1 MILPVILSVKRVSAP
16 LTVLGLVLM
25 VGVLSGPVRAQ
36 QSVPAPSTAAPPAGT
51 PSPAQATPLP
61 STTAPGPGPSSGEA
75 PKPPLPEKALPVPGV
90 APPAGARQPLV
101 QAPGDPADVDE
112 VTLPAKPVAILAGK
126 SSWDNA
132 VASLKETIGRIEAAL
147 AQAGVKVT
155 GRPVAVF
162 TRTDDDGFQY
172 EAMVPVDAVPATRP
186 AGLPADLRFG
196 ATPSGKALRF
206 VHKGPYDG
214 IDQTY
219 ETVTAYLDAKG
230 IIVQDA
236 FVEEYLTDLK
246 TAQDGDLEVNIYAL
260 PK

>member
-1 MILPVILSVKRVSAP
+1 MKRVSAP
-16 LTVLGLVLM
+16 LAVLGLALVALGM
-25 VGVLSGPVRAQ
+25 PAGSLRAQ
-36 QSVPAPSTAAPPAGT
+36 QNVPAPSGAAPPAGT
-51 PSPAQATPLP
+51 PSPAQTNPLP

-75 PKPPLPEKALPVPGV
+75 PKPPASDKALPVPGLT
-90 APPAGARQPLV
+90 PPPGARQPLV
-101 QAPGDPADVDE
+101 QAPGDPSDVDE

-126 SSWDNA
+126 STWDNA
-132 VASLKETIGRIEAAL
+132 VPSLRETIGRIEAAL
-147 AQAGVKVT
+147 SQAGMKAT

-172 EAMVPVDAVPATRP
+172 EAMVPVEATPATRP
-186 AGLPADLRFG
+186 AGLPEDLRFG
-196 ATPSGKALRF
+196 TTPSGKALRF
-206 VHKGPYDG
+206 VHKGPYEG

-230 IIVQDA
+230 IVVQDA

-246 TAQDGDLEVNIYAL
+246 TAQDGELDVNIYAL